1 MDALKNIMRV
11 IDDNSH
17 NLSEGDYLT
26 LCNLLKNV
34 YKSKNSQQ
42 LPTLFDY
49 ENFIFFIEDHDNDVS
64 DYFYDYYYSES
75 LANDEDF
82 YRLQITYLQSELKD
96 IKPIKRLSKITKT
109 QAIKHYCLLHN
120 IVLEEY
126 DEVHIQKYC
135 DDNQIVIGDIDTMF
149 SDGIKKLYTSYI
161 LVENY
166 YREIYRNSIR
176 QRIQKLNA
184 CIDDLYD

>member
-49 ENFIFFIEDHDNDVS
+49 ENFIFFI
-64 DYFYDYYYSES
+64 FI
-75 LANDEDF
+75 F
-82 YRLQITYLQSELKD
+82 
-96 IKPIKRLSKITKT
+96 
-109 QAIKHYCLLHN
+109 C
-120 IVLEEY
+120 
-126 DEVHIQKYC
+126 
-135 DDNQIVIGDIDTMF
+135 
-149 SDGIKKLYTSYI
+149 
-161 LVENY
+161 
-166 YREIYRNSIR
+166 
-176 QRIQKLNA
+176 
-184 CIDDLYD
+184 